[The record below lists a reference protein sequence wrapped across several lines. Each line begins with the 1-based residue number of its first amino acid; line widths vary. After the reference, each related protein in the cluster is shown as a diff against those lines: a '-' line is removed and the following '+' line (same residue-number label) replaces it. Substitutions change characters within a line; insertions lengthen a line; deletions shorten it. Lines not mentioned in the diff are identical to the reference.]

1 MNSET
6 SSEFSS
12 VIFAVQDLIVHGK
25 IKFEEKSDMVLRQT
39 YFYFDHVNL
48 VLFYL

>member
-25 IKFEEKSDMVLRQT
+25 IKFEKSDMVLRQT